1 MRLLIIEDD
10 PRLLKVLE
18 KALKEAGYAIDTA
31 ADGTEG
37 LYKSLNQTYDAIVL
51 DVMLPGIDGWEILR
65 QVRKK
70 HSTPILML
78 TARDATED
86 LVRGLDEGA
95 DDYLIKPFDL
105 AELFA
110 RLRVI
115 IRRGAGRIHSV
126 IQIDD
131 VIIDSRSRNA
141 SHGGA
146 PARLTPREFA
156 ILEYLAMKRGKLI
169 TRTELF
175 DHLFDENEDT
185 LSNVLDVHIHAI
197 RRKIRPDLIVTRR
210 GEGYIIP

>member
-1 MRLLIIEDD
+1 
-10 PRLLKVLE
+10 
-18 KALKEAGYAIDTA
+18 
-31 ADGTEG
+31 
-37 LYKSLNQTYDAIVL
+37 
-51 DVMLPGIDGWEILR
+51 MLPGIDGWEILR
-65 QVRKK
+65 QVRK
-70 HSTPILML
+70 SQPTPILML

-105 AELFA
+105 EELFA

-131 VIIDSRSRNA
+131 VVIDSRSRNA
-141 SHGGA
+141 SHAGA

-175 DHLFDENEDT
+175 EHLFDENEDT
-185 LSNVLDVHIHAI
+185 LSNVLDVHVHAI